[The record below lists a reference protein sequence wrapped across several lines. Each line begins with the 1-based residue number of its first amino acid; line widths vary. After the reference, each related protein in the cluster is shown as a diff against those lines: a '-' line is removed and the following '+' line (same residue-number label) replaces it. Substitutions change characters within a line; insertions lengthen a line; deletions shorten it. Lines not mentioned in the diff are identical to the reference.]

1 MPVTKMLNQP
11 DGGGDSGKPPGQ
23 PPRSPE
29 GTERRQFRPPY
40 SEEEVDF
47 IWYHRIDLGYDW
59 ADVERAFQHQFPNS
73 GREGFTGIQCKYY
86 RFCDEKGIP
95 KVRDRSKESSQVELY
110 GMRARSGRTYP
121 WMRRWHLEVRWKCC
135 KCELRSS
142 SLGDA
147 PSIEWNP
154 TSGNTVLRACW
165 KLDHRRFFWFCRWKE
180 WVTLRMLPFVV
191 LCWRVLLTCTL
202 GSLLLFLIVIVFGWK
217 E

>member
-1 MPVTKMLNQP
+1 MYEGIDLYELNIKIRRIRPLCEISGSSQRVPYGLKISEASRTPHHIEFRAVQTFPDPHPNSISQAMAMPVTKMLNQP
-11 DGGGDSGKPPGQ
+11 LEGDGNPPGKPPRQ
-23 PPRSPE
+23 SE

-59 ADVERAFQHQFPNS
+59 ADVERAYQHQFPNS

-121 WMRRWHLEVRWKCC
+121 WMRR
-135 KCELRSS
+135 
-142 SLGDA
+142 
-147 PSIEWNP
+147 
-154 TSGNTVLRACW
+154 
-165 KLDHRRFFWFCRWKE
+165 
-180 WVTLRMLPFVV
+180 
-191 LCWRVLLTCTL
+191 
-202 GSLLLFLIVIVFGWK
+202 
-217 E
+217 